1 MQLVLERWGRWAA
14 SEEYCSM
21 VDWPSMSVTS
31 RDVTDSGKPGCSDE
45 DGAVID
51 TCIAHMSMV
60 CPYDDLLILGLR
72 FIGGLSTRAIAEAI
86 DRSHLSVR
94 TSLKAS
100 EAFLEGAL
108 TLQGVRLDRILK
120 LYYLKGLCAHKKICY
135 GYSVYNCMLTA
146 ERFR

>member
-1 MQLVLERWGRWAA
+1 MRRDMQLVLERWGRWAA

-86 DRSHLSVR
+86 DRSHFSVR

-108 TLQGVRLDRILK
+108 TLQGVRLDMDPEVVLPERVVCAQKNMLW
-120 LYYLKGLCAHKKICY
+120 LYRL
-135 GYSVYNCMLTA
+135 
-146 ERFR
+146 